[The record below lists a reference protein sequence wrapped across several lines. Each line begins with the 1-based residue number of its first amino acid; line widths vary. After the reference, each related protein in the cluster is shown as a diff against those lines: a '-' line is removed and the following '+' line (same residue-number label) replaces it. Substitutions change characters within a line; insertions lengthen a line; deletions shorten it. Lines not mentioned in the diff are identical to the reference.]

1 VSRRALDIAR
11 RPFPFVL
18 RVLRGFWDNRGLLL
32 AGAVAYNSLLS
43 IVPLFALLL
52 LGLSLVVPPDQL
64 ATTVEAHLELII
76 PADSTDVAHQLEALV
91 QDREIVS
98 GIVVV
103 MLLFFSSIAF
113 GVLESAMAAIF
124 HHREKK
130 RRRFLVSAALPYLFI
145 GMIGIGVLVVSF
157 VAGALDNVETDAV
170 LLFGT
175 TWSME
180 GVSGVILYI
189 LGVLGLI
196 LMLTAF
202 YLVMPVGKIRVPH
215 ALLGGVVAGIL
226 WEIARHVLIWYF
238 QTLSLVNLVYGSL
251 AGAVVAL
258 LSFEIGAIILLLGA
272 QVIAEFDRHEVE
284 TEPAE

>member
-1 VSRRALDIAR
+1 
-11 RPFPFVL
+11 
-18 RVLRGFWDNRGLLL
+18 VLRGFWRNRGLLL

-43 IVPLFALLL
+43 IVPLFALIL
-52 LGLSLVVPPDQL
+52 LGLSLIVDPGQL
-64 ATTVEAHLELII
+64 ATTVEAHLALII
-76 PADSTDVAHQLEALV
+76 PAESTGVAHQLEALV
-91 QDREIVS
+91 EDREIVS
-98 GIVVV
+98 GIMVV

-124 HHREKK
+124 RHREKK
-130 RRRFLVSAALPYLFI
+130 RRSFLVSAVLPYLFI

-157 VAGALDNVETDAV
+157 VAGALQNIETDSV

-180 GVSGVILYI
+180 GVSGVTLYV

-215 ALLGGVVAGIL
+215 ALLGGVVAGVL
-226 WEIARHVLIWYF
+226 WEIARHVLTWYF
-238 QTLSLVNLVYGSL
+238 ETLSLVNLVYGSL

-272 QVIAEFDRHEVE
+272 QVIAEFDRHGLE